1 MSLLIELDYVTLF
14 MHYLFDWLIINYQCK
29 TLVGTNVYT
38 YNGVYNVEVLYL
50 SILLNT
56 TFYILQQQQ
65 SRTPSSVRR
74 AQLKEQLLSSPLYK
88 PVKTMFISQPEK
100 VTFLAQ
106 SSQICSVGTDE
117 GDIDSL
123 ELTESSPHHS
133 PEPGSHAGTQTN
145 SRGTQTNAGSFLI
158 VPSYTDQCL
167 FTDLNQSYLCQHR
180 TLARSMKRELDNVRI
195 EPVLH

>member
-1 MSLLIELDYVTLF
+1 M
-14 MHYLFDWLIINYQCK
+14 
-29 TLVGTNVYT
+29 
-38 YNGVYNVEVLYL
+38 

-65 SRTPSSVRR
+65 SRTPSSVHR

-88 PVKTMFISQPEK
+88 PNDTRKTMSISQPEK

-117 GDIDSL
+117 GDIESL

-145 SRGTQTNAGSFLI
+145 SRGTQTNAGSSLI

-167 FTDLNQSYLCQHR
+167 FTDLDQSYLCQHR
-180 TLARSMKRELDNVRI
+180 TLVTSMRRELENVRI
-195 EPVLH
+195 VLH